1 MNSRYVRTVPPIR
14 SRYVSKS
21 RQQHNRNI
29 INEVNSHDATQTAG
43 KGKSITHT
51 ENNEVTNDKITIKLE
66 MENKIA
72 SIPYYYIGRDPFGK

>member
-1 MNSRYVRTVPPIR
+1 MM
-14 SRYVSKS
+14 
-21 RQQHNRNI
+21 QHKLQVK
-29 INEVNSHDATQTAG
+29 VNQ
-43 KGKSITHT
+43 THT